1 MKLFI
6 GAISATLIVAA
17 TAAQAGPLAPSGVGG
32 SSPYQKVSDFDG
44 PYYSDAPP
52 PVPAPIPRPLPRYG
66 YGSGPDDGYRRAPV
80 YGPGPDAYRPD
91 PYRQDPY
98 RQDGYR
104 PGPDYGYAPAFLPIQ
119 EVYAIIRD
127 NGFSPLGQPR
137 QRGYTYVISVLDREG
152 EDGRLVIDARSGR
165 IVRFVPA
172 FQSGDDYEP
181 MRYEPGQNL
190 QGRDLPGQ
198 NLQVQIA
205 PHGGLDNL
213 PPPTVI
219 KADPNLLQA
228 TPAIPAVPHSAN
240 RTAALAPTKPITP
253 LPAARPVTPSSPQT
267 AAVQPKP
274 VDAVKPADVKP
285 APQATAS
292 VAQPQATPSQ
302 ASAEQKPASPILP
315 TEKMPAAQGLE

>member
-1 MKLFI
+1 MKLFV
-6 GAISATLIVAA
+6 GAVSATLIVAA
-17 TAAQAGPLAPSGVGG
+17 SAAHAGPLTPSGVGG

-52 PVPAPIPRPLPRYG
+52 PVPAPIPRPVPRYG
-66 YGSGPDDGYRRAPV
+66 YGPGPDDGYRRAPV
-80 YGPGPDAYRPD
+80 YGPDAYQPD

-119 EVYAIIRD
+119 EVYAIVRG

-181 MRYEPGQNL
+181 MRYEGPSQPAPGMP
-190 QGRDLPGQ
+190 R
-198 NLQVQIA
+198 A
-205 PHGGLDNL
+205 SLDNL

-228 TPAIPAVPHSAN
+228 TPALPAVPHNAN
-240 RTAALAPTKPITP
+240 RTAALAPSKPVTP
-253 LPAARPVTPSSPQT
+253 MPAARPVTPASPQT

-274 VDAVKPADVKP
+274 VEAKPADVKP

-292 VAQPQATPSQ
+292 VAQPQAMSPQ
-302 ASAEQKPASPILP
+302 APVEQKPASQIQP
-315 TEKMPAAQGLE
+315 TDKMPPAQGLE